1 MLRKTIFITAISAL
15 ALAQAAPAT
24 HKENRWSAVRN
35 PVSGAPQAIGGYAN
49 GCQIGAQILPESG
62 EGHISIRRFRN
73 RYYAQP
79 TTIALIEH
87 VGQRMAQQGRRILVG
102 DLSQPIGGE
111 MPYGHASHQSG
122 LDVDFWFSTLAF
134 NQHPP
139 PDIDSNDPPS
149 MVDKAGGIMV
159 PGYWQ
164 QDYRDALHAAATFP
178 HTSRIF
184 VNPVIKLHLCDTESD
199 RRWLHKVR
207 PWGGH
212 DAHFHVRLEC
222 PPGSPYCE
230 SQKPLPP
237 GDGCTDDLRKWVFD
251 QSDAI
256 LNPKPPKPAKPKA
269 PKIPPAQC
277 DALLI
282 QHG

>member
-1 MLRKTIFITAISAL
+1 MLKKILLIAAL
-15 ALAQAAPAT
+15 ASASHLADAQT
-24 HKENRWSAVRN
+24 KRQENAWSAVKT
-35 PVSGAPQAIGGYAN
+35 PAIGAPQAIGGYAN
-49 GCQIGAQILPESG
+49 GCQIGAQTLAETG
-62 EGHISIRRFRN
+62 DGYVSIRRFRN

-79 TTIALIEH
+79 VTIRLIHH
-87 VGQRMAQQGRRILVG
+87 VGARVAQHGKRILVG

-122 LDVDFWFSTLAF
+122 LDVDFWFSTLAP
-134 NQHPP
+134 NQHLSPSID
-139 PDIDSNDPPS
+139 DIDPPS
-149 MVDKAGGIMV
+149 MVDKAQGILV
-159 PGYWQ
+159 PGFWQ
-164 QDYRDALHAAATFP
+164 PEYRDALHAAATFA

-184 VNPVIKLHLCDTESD
+184 VNPVIKLHLCNTESD
-199 RRWLHKVR
+199 RSWLRKVR

-222 PPGSPYCE
+222 PPDSPFCE
-230 SQKPLPP
+230 KQKPLPP
-237 GDGCTDDLRKWVFD
+237 GDGCDDDLRKWVFD

-277 DALLI
+277 DALRI
-282 QHG
+282 RNS